1 VSRSNLKTSF
11 VPSPVLID
19 QGKVRAAGMTMPP
32 SAMTLGLL
40 PKARPAYGTFLFSY
54 SVCIIL
60 LLVLIFAHLLYPDRI
75 DSALAYRVI
84 DLVLPLDPI
93 TPKPAP
99 QPPPPPPQT
108 AEVNPLPVPEKPK
121 LLVPNDLPHP
131 NPPAVK
137 IPTNA
142 AAPDLPPVATV
153 MPNKIIHTGSFGSS
167 AVPTVNAPIQKVQT
181 GGFGDPLGL
190 PGQGKQGAR
199 LTANALGSFDLPQGP
214 GVGNGTGGAKGIK
227 GTVASAGF
235 GNGIAQP
242 GQGNG
247 RRNGEGVQSAGF
259 TAQPVAANTGKHI
272 ADDSTQPTT
281 PVEILYKPAPVYT
294 DEARKLNLEGEVML
308 EVVFRADGQL
318 TVNRVLRGLGHGLD
332 DAAVNAAGKIKF
344 KPAQRNGTPVDSTAV
359 VHVLFR
365 LAS

>member
-1 VSRSNLKTSF
+1 M
-11 VPSPVLID
+11 
-19 QGKVRAAGMTMPP
+19 AMPP
-32 SAMTLGLL
+32 NAITLGLL
-40 PKARPAYGTFLFSY
+40 PKARPAYCTFLFSY

-60 LLVLIFAHLLYPDRI
+60 LLVLVFAHLLYPDSI
-75 DSALAYRVI
+75 DSGLAYRVI

-93 TPKPAP
+93 TPKPPPRPPHAP
-99 QPPPPPPQT
+99 PKAAELKPPP
-108 AEVNPLPVPEKPK
+108 VPVEQPK
-121 LLVPNDLPHP
+121 LLVPKDLLHP
-131 NPPAVK
+131 NPPPVK
-137 IPTNA
+137 IKTNVG
-142 AAPDLPPVATV
+142 APELPPVAAA

-199 LTANALGSFDLPQGP
+199 LTVNALGSFDLPHGP
-214 GVGNGTGGAKGIK
+214 GVGNGTGEAKGIK

-259 TAQPVAANTGKHI
+259 TAQQVAANTGKHV
-272 ADDSTQPTT
+272 ADNTAEPTT
-281 PVEILYKPAPVYT
+281 PVEILYKPTPVYT
-294 DEARKLNLEGEVML
+294 DEARKLNLEGEVLL
-308 EVVFRADGQL
+308 EVMFRADGQL

>member
-1 VSRSNLKTSF
+1 M
-11 VPSPVLID
+11 P
-19 QGKVRAAGMTMPP
+19 MPP
-32 SAMTLGLL
+32 NAMTLGLL

-54 SVCIIL
+54 GVCIIL

-75 DSALAYRVI
+75 DSGLAYRVI
-84 DLVLPLDPI
+84 DLVLSLDPS

-99 QPPPPPPQT
+99 QPPQPPHAPPK
-108 AEVNPLPVPEKPK
+108 APELKPLPVAAEKPK
-121 LLVPNDLPHP
+121 LLVPNDLPHSDP
-131 NPPAVK
+131 QPPKVQ
-137 IPTNA
+137 TNVG
-142 AAPDLPPVATV
+142 APDLPPVASA

-214 GVGNGTGGAKGIK
+214 GVGNGTGGAKGIA

-247 RRNGEGVQSAGF
+247 RRSGEGVQSAGF
-259 TAQPVAANTGKHI
+259 PAQQVAANPGKHI
-272 ADDSTQPTT
+272 ADNSTEPPT

-294 DEARKLNLEGEVML
+294 DEARKLNLEGEVLL
-308 EVVFRADGQL
+308 EVMFRADGQL

>member
-1 VSRSNLKTSF
+1 M
-11 VPSPVLID
+11 P
-19 QGKVRAAGMTMPP
+19 MPP
-32 SAMTLGLL
+32 NALTLGIL
-40 PKARPAYGTFLFSY
+40 PKARPAYCTFLFSY

-75 DSALAYRVI
+75 DSGLAYRVI
-84 DLVLPLDPI
+84 DFVLPLDPS
-93 TPKPAP
+93 TPKPDP
-99 QPPPPPPQT
+99 QPPHAPPKA
-108 AEVNPLPVPEKPK
+108 AELKPLPVPAEQPK

-131 NPPAVK
+131 NPQPVK
-137 IPTNA
+137 IQTTVT
-142 AAPDLPPVATV
+142 APELPPVASA

-181 GGFGDPLGL
+181 GGFGDALGL

-199 LTANALGSFDLPQGP
+199 LTANALGSFDLPHGP
-214 GVGNGTGGAKGIK
+214 GVGNGTGEAKGIE

-259 TAQPVAANTGKHI
+259 TTQQVAANAGKHI
-272 ADDSTQPTT
+272 ADNSTEPTT
-281 PVEILYKPAPVYT
+281 PVEILYKPTPVYT
-294 DEARKLNLEGEVML
+294 DEARKLNLEGEVLL
-308 EVVFRADGQL
+308 EVMFRADGQL

-332 DAAVNAAGKIKF
+332 DSAVNAAGKIKF

>member
-1 VSRSNLKTSF
+1 
-11 VPSPVLID
+11 
-19 QGKVRAAGMTMPP
+19 MPLN
-32 SAMTLGLL
+32 AMTLGLL
-40 PKARPAYGTFLFSY
+40 PKARPPYCTFLFSY
-54 SVCIIL
+54 GVCIIL

-75 DSALAYRVI
+75 DSGLAYRVI

-99 QPPPPPPQT
+99 QPPHAPPKA
-108 AEVNPLPVPEKPK
+108 AELTPLAVPAEQPK
-121 LLVPNDLPHP
+121 LLVPHDLPHP
-131 NPPAVK
+131 DPQPVK
-137 IPTNA
+137 LQTNVGA
-142 AAPDLPPVATV
+142 LLLPPVASA

-199 LTANALGSFDLPQGP
+199 LTANALGSFDLPHGP
-214 GVGNGTGGAKGIK
+214 GVGNGTGGTKGIE

-235 GNGIAQP
+235 GNSIAQP

-259 TAQPVAANTGKHI
+259 TAQQVAANTGKHI
-272 ADDSTQPTT
+272 ADNSTEPTT
-281 PVEILYKPAPVYT
+281 PVEILYKPTPAYT
-294 DEARKLNLEGEVML
+294 DEARKLSLEGEVLL
-308 EVVFRADGQL
+308 EVMFRADGQL